1 MYFTKLKFK
10 TSFVL
15 FEIERNITK
24 FERRLAKFKEDNELI
39 ENEITKLKLF
49 KSFIIESQQEYIQ
62 LDFETYCKLVD

>member
-1 MYFTKLKFK
+1 MYFTKLEFK

-24 FERRLAKFKEDNELI
+24 FERRLAKFKEGNELI

-49 KSFIIESQQEYIQ
+49 KSFIIESQQESIQ